1 MGTSRTRSFFLSL
14 GADHKEQQSSKPSIT
29 PILRIVSKLNRKQV
43 FNNKNFTGYRVVDI
57 LIAMDFDKFNALVE
71 SRLHY
76 GEIDEASVVS
86 DYKNV
91 GCGDGYRLFL
101 QISENKITDASYT
114 TTGCSFSLASLSII
128 CDLLIG
134 KTIEEA
140 QQVQPEDLE
149 PYIDGYPPRRLNYAA
164 TAIAAA
170 QKALNDFAAGTG
182 VQKEEVVTR
191 EAFLKKLEDQG
202 HLRGEKLKSVMLND
216 LDLSSVDFTGA
227 DLQNAFFK
235 GSKLSGAIFDKANL
249 KGVFFNDC
257 DLSGASIKEADLRFA
272 KLTGAK
278 LENAVFNGSLYDVG
292 TRVQT
297 KDMHIFDQMVKK
309 GKELYLQKN

>member
-1 MGTSRTRSFFLSL
+1 M
-14 GADHKEQQSSKPSIT
+14 
-29 PILRIVSKLNRKQV
+29 N
-43 FNNKNFTGYRVVDI
+43 
-57 LIAMDFDKFNALVE
+57 FDKFNSLVE

-91 GCGDGYRLFL
+91 GCGDGYRIFL
-101 QISENKITDASYT
+101 QIQGQEIVDASYT
-114 TTGCSFSLASLSII
+114 TTGCSFSLASLSIV

-134 KTIEEA
+134 KTIENA
-140 QQVQPEDLE
+140 QLVQPEDLE

-170 QKALNDFAAGTG
+170 QKALNDFANGTG

-191 EAFLKKLEDQG
+191 EAVLNKLRDQG
-202 HLRGEKLKSVMLND
+202 HLRSERLRSVMLNG
-216 LDLSSVDFTGA
+216 LDLSNVDFSGS
-227 DLQNAFFK
+227 DLQNAFLK
-235 GSKLSGAIFDKANL
+235 GSNLSGANFDKANL

-257 DLSGASIKEADLRFA
+257 DLSCASLKESDLRFA
-272 KLTGAK
+272 KLTGAN
-278 LENAVFNGSLYDVG
+278 LERASFQGSLYDVG

-297 KDMHIFDQMVKK
+297 KDMHIFDQMIKK